1 MGYPNA
7 YNYDSDVDYYKD
19 CINYNPASVQ
29 AHFREELNKLIEE
42 FENNIQAILENY
54 EYSEDGDYSGEIS
67 DLLFDL
73 REAVKKS
80 EPVKLI
86 DL

>member
-19 CINYNPASVQ
+19 CINCNPASVK